1 MSASRSVVL
10 VDVYGPT
17 MRLMRAFADA
27 GCRVV
32 RVQSTPEVPPS
43 YQPGFDPDA
52 FDTNIVHTGE
62 FAALAAAVGEHEPVA
77 VLTAGELGVEL
88 ADALAEA
95 LGLPGNGTALSEAR
109 RNKYGQNEALRAAGV
124 PAARQLLVSSA
135 EELELWHEELGGRVV
150 VKPVRSMGNDGVSF
164 CDTPLDSVAAYKALH
179 GHPNTFDIIN
189 EGVVAQEYL
198 TGVEYAV
205 DTASCRGCHRVTD
218 IWQYTKINVNGV
230 VDRMAGHFTVAP
242 ENPVW
247 PVLAGYAQQVLDAL
261 GVGYGPAHLEVIVTD
276 DGPRLVEGGFRIAGA
291 SVPFY
296 AELAAGE
303 SQITWTLD
311 AYLDPDRFVAE
322 HQRPYRLVN
331 HVAQAFPTSP
341 VSGVLRSYP
350 GLEAVRRLESF
361 HSVIEHVSPGQRLDR
376 TVCNSTEPLIIALAH
391 PRPEVVASD
400 LASVNYLDGPGFY
413 DVEGDTP

>member
-1 MSASRSVVL
+1 MSASGSVVL

-27 GCRVV
+27 GCQVV

-43 YQPGFDPDA
+43 YRPGFDAGA
-52 FDTNIVHTGE
+52 FDINIVHTGD
-62 FAALAAAVGEHEPVA
+62 FSALVDAVAEHKPVA

-88 ADALAEA
+88 ADALADA
-95 LGLPGNGTALSEAR
+95 LELPGNDLALSEAR
-109 RNKYGQNEALRAAGV
+109 RNKFGQNEALRAAGV
-124 PAARQLLVSSA
+124 PAARQLLVPSA
-135 EELELWHEELGGRVV
+135 DELRRWHTELGGRVV

-164 CDTPLDSVAAYKALH
+164 CDTPDESVAAYLSLH
-179 GHPNTFDIIN
+179 GHRNTFDIVN

-198 TGVEYAV
+198 AGTEYAV
-205 DTASCRGCHRVTD
+205 DTASCRGHHRITD
-218 IWQYTKINVNGV
+218 VWQYTKINVNGL

-242 ENPVW
+242 DNPVW
-247 PVLAGYAQQVLDAL
+247 PVLADYAERVLDAL
-261 GVGYGPAHLEVIVTD
+261 GVGYGPAHLEVVVTD

-291 SVPFY
+291 SVPRY

-322 HQRPYRLVN
+322 HKRPYRLVN

-361 HSVIEHVSPGQRLDR
+361 HSVIEHVSPGERLSQ

-391 PRPEVVASD
+391 PRPEVVARD

-413 DVEGDTP
+413 DVEEDTQ